1 MASKKTNKNK
11 PEKPE
16 RNVGLIVYRS
26 VFIIFSLLIAI
37 AMIVTAIGY

>member
-1 MASKKTNKNK
+1 MASKKTSNK

-16 RNVGLIVYRS
+16 RNIGLIVYRAMFILFS
-26 VFIIFSLLIAI
+26 VLIAF

>member
-1 MASKKTNKNK
+1 MASKKTKKNK

-16 RNVGLIVYRS
+16 RNVSLIVYRS